1 MKYIFGFMV
10 LLFSMGIFA
19 QKTTTGTVVGVIDGD
34 SYKIEA
40 SYRKVT
46 AIYRV
51 RIVNVDAPER
61 YFIPK
66 RREAQEFA
74 DSIYKVVEAKLL
86 NKEVKLTY
94 YGVDQYNRILAFI
107 TLDGERI
114 DQWMLKEGLA
124 WAFKEY
130 HPQKGYKASV
140 KIMEQAKSQK
150 KGLWAGSNIVE
161 PSKWRAK

>member
-1 MKYIFGFMV
+1 MIMMLSITLV
-10 LLFSMGIFA
+10 A
-19 QKTTTGTVVGVIDGD
+19 QKTTGTVVGVIDGD
-34 SYKIEA
+34 SYKIDA
-40 SYRKVT
+40 TYKKVS

-61 YFIPK
+61 YFVAKK
-66 RREAQEFA
+66 RPAQEYA
-74 DSIYKVVEAKLL
+74 DSIYKIVENKLL
-86 NKEVKLTY
+86 GKEVQITY
-94 YGVDQYNRILAFI
+94 YGKDRYERLLAFI
-107 TLDGERI
+107 TLNGERI
-114 DQWMLKEGLA
+114 DEWMLKEGLA

-140 KIMEQAKSQK
+140 KLMEKAKLEK